1 MSAAA
6 EAMPQ
11 LEAMHTIE
19 CWAQNVQARTLLG
32 RPGASRLK
40 CTVELADGRKVVAVF
55 TAEIE
60 EAK

>member
-1 MSAAA
+1 
-6 EAMPQ
+6 MPQ

>member
-1 MSAAA
+1 MKD
-6 EAMPQ
+6 AMTQ
-11 LEAMHTIE
+11 QEAMHVIE
-19 CWAQNVQARTLLG
+19 TWSQGNQGRVLLG